1 MRTFSA
7 KTSAEAVVPHPP
19 EAIWAVLVDPDLVA
33 RFTPFVKQITADG
46 EHWIWELSGI
56 KVLGAGFAPVFT
68 ERMTLEE
75 PKRIEFTHEP
85 AEGASERAGVHGWY
99 DLEDLGD
106 EGTRLATSLEI
117 CVELPLPRAAGP
129 AVRGTMQGV
138 MATMGARFS
147 KNLLRHLDRG

>member
-7 KTSAEAVVPHPP
+7 QTSAEAIVPHPP
-19 EAIWAVLVDPDLVA
+19 EAIWAVLIDPDLVG
-33 RFTPFVKQITADG
+33 RFTPFVKKITADG
-46 EHWIWELSGI
+46 DHWIWELSGI

-75 PKRIEFTHEP
+75 PKRIEFRHEP
-85 AEGASERAGVHGWY
+85 AEGVTERAGVHGWY
-99 DLEDLGD
+99 DLEDRGD
-106 EGTRLATSLEI
+106 DGTRLATSLEI